1 MVKKSEVKVKQFRNF
16 ISKQVTIYPDRDDQ
30 LFDYKQVKAYV
41 TKQTKDL
48 PEDAHVIVR
57 GLNILRDSTLKS
69 YGGDMMDEEVFYEYT
84 KGKVKDD
91 TKFKYF
97 RNFTITV
104 KEPNRQGNMFTGR
117 KKN

>member
-1 MVKKSEVKVKQFRNF
+1 
-16 ISKQVTIYPDRDDQ
+16 
-30 LFDYKQVKAYV
+30 V

-48 PEDAHVIVR
+48 PEGSKVVVR
-57 GLNILRDSTLKS
+57 SLNILRDTTLKG
-69 YGGDMMDEEVFYEYT
+69 YNNDFMDEDTYYEYA

-117 KKN
+117 KK